1 MLCPQNGR
9 VGLEVPLKT
18 VKNFLTGR
26 ALVRLN
32 PASPHYLCQDPACP
46 VVYYGEEGVYTLG
59 EVRFPIYDKGASLVC
74 YCFDWTREGLVEA
87 LGQGVDPVAQV
98 EEGVRAKRAIS
109 RASGRRSKASSI
121 QRKALRLRTP
131 GASKRGAAR

>member
-98 EEGVRAKRAIS
+98 EEGVRA
-109 RASGRRSKASSI
+109 RRCACDQRNPRERCCLATLKAEV
-121 QRKALRLRTP
+121 ARL
-131 GASKRGAAR
+131 A

>member
-98 EEGVRAKRAIS
+98 EEGVRARRCACDQ
-109 RASGRRSKASSI
+109 RNPRGRCCLATLKAEV
-121 QRKALRLRTP
+121 ARL
-131 GASKRGAAR
+131 A